1 MLKDDIKDLIKG
13 SIEDLQEQK
22 EFPVFEIPQ
31 IPVDYPREK
40 SHGDY
45 SSGVA
50 LQLVKNIN
58 KRPIEIA
65 TLLAKQLNVLSGD
78 VFEKIEA
85 VQPGFINFFI
95 KKEYL
100 QNQVK
105 QILKQKEKFGNL
117 DIGENKKVNVEFIS
131 ANPTGPL
138 TLGNGRGGFCG
149 DVLANVLAKAGYRVT
164 REYYINDRGEQII
177 KLGHSVLM
185 DSEAVYKGDYI
196 EKLNEKFVS
205 RNSTIS
211 PEKVGDRAA
220 KYILEEMLKPAIKR
234 MGVKF
239 DVWFS
244 EKTLYEDGSVD
255 RAIKELTAKEY
266 TYISEGAIWFKSK
279 DIDDDKDRVLIRADG
294 IRTYFASDIAY
305 LINKF
310 NRGFD
315 KLFFFL
321 GADHY
326 GYVAR
331 LRAAVEVLGYKKE
344 QVEAIVMQLVRLF
357 KDGQEVRMSKREGTY
372 ITMDELLDEV
382 SVDAARFFF
391 LMRGA
396 NTHLNFD
403 MNLAKEQSSKN
414 PVYYVQYG
422 HARISSILRKQ
433 KPSLLSRPD
442 FKLLKEKEEL
452 DLIKQLIKITEVVE
466 SISQD
471 YQVQR
476 LTQYST
482 ELADAFHQFY
492 EKCRVIS
499 EDKKLTQARLALVLA
514 TKIVLKNTLSLM
526 GISAPE
532 SM

>member
-1 MLKDDIKDLIKG
+1 MLKDDIKELIIDLI
-13 SIEDLQEQK
+13 EELQETK
-22 EFPVFEIPQ
+22 EFPNFKIPEIT
-31 IPVDYPREK
+31 VEYPREK

-45 SSGVA
+45 STGVA

-65 TLLAKQLNVLSGD
+65 SLLAKQLNILSKD
-78 VFEKIEA
+78 IFEKVEA
-85 VQPGFINFFI
+85 VQPGFVNFFVR
-95 KKEYL
+95 KEYL
-100 QNQVK
+100 QSQLK
-105 QILKQKEKFGNL
+105 EILKQKEKFGSL
-117 DIGENKKVNVEFIS
+117 DIGEGKKVNVEFIS

-149 DVLANVLAKAGYRVT
+149 DVLANVLAKAGYKVT
-164 REYYINDRGEQII
+164 REYYVNDRGEQII

-185 DSEAVYKGDYI
+185 DSEAVYKGKYI
-196 EKLNEKFVS
+196 EELNEKMVS
-205 RNSTIS
+205 RNSPIF
-211 PEKVGDRAA
+211 PEKVGGQAA
-220 KYILEEMLKPAIKR
+220 NYILEKMIKPSVKK
-234 MGVKF
+234 MGIKF

-244 EKTLYEDGSVD
+244 EKTLYQDGSVD
-255 RAIKELTAKEY
+255 KAIKELTAKEY
-266 TYISEGAIWFKSK
+266 TYNSEGALWFKSK
-279 DIDDDKDRVLIRADG
+279 DIDDDKDRVLVRADG
-294 IRTYFASDIAY
+294 EKTYFASDIAY

-310 NRGFD
+310 SRGFD
-315 KLFFFL
+315 KLFLFF

-331 LRAAVEVLGYKKE
+331 LKAAAEALGYDKNKIE
-344 QVEAIVMQLVRLF
+344 TIVFQLVRLF
-357 KDGQEVRMSKREGTY
+357 KDGQEQKMSKRAGTY
-372 ITMDELLDEV
+372 ITMDELLDEA
-382 SVDAARFFF
+382 SLDAARFFF

-414 PVYYVQYG
+414 PVFYVQYG
-422 HARISSILRKQ
+422 YARISSILRKK
-433 KPSLLSRPD
+433 KPFLILKPD
-442 FKLLKEKEEL
+442 FKLLRENAEL
-452 DLIKQLIKITEVVE
+452 NLIKQLVKMPEVVE
-466 SISQD
+466 NISQD

-514 TKIVLKNTLSLM
+514 TKIVFKNVLNLM
-526 GISAPE
+526 GISAPDK
-532 SM
+532 M

>member
-1 MLKDDIKDLIKG
+1 MLKDDIKDLVKD
-13 SIEDLQEQK
+13 SIEDLQETK
-22 EFPVFEIPQ
+22 EFPGFQIPE

-45 SSGVA
+45 STGIA

-65 TLLAKQLNVLSGD
+65 TLLAKQLSILSND
-78 VFEKIEA
+78 VFEKVEA

-117 DIGENKKVNVEFIS
+117 DMGEGKKVNVEFIS

-149 DVLANVLAKAGYRVT
+149 DVLANVLAKAGYKVT
-164 REYYINDRGEQII
+164 KEYYVNDRGEQII

-196 EKLNEKFVS
+196 EKLNEKMVTK
-205 RNSTIS
+205 NSTFS
-211 PEKVGDRAA
+211 AEKVGEKAA
-220 KYILEEMLKPAIKR
+220 KEILGNMIKPTVKR
-234 MGVKF
+234 MGIKY

-244 EKTLYEDGSVD
+244 EKTMYGDGSVD
-255 RAIKELTAKEY
+255 KAIKELTAKEY
-266 TYISEGAIWFKSK
+266 TYISEGATWFKSK
-279 DIDDDKDRVLIRADG
+279 EIDDDKDRVLIKQDG
-294 IRTYFASDIAY
+294 TRTYFASDIAY

-326 GYVAR
+326 GYVPR
-331 LRAAVEVLGYKKE
+331 LKAAVEVLGYNKN
-344 QVEAIVMQLVRLF
+344 QAEAIVMQLVRLF
-357 KDGQEVRMSKREGTY
+357 KDGEEFKMSKRAGTY
-372 ITMDELLDEV
+372 VTMDELLDEV

-403 MNLAKEQSSKN
+403 MDLAKKQSKEN
-414 PVYYVQYG
+414 PVYYVQYA
-422 HARISSILRKQ
+422 HARICSILKKQ
-433 KPSLLSRPD
+433 KPPLLMPD
-442 FKLLKEKEEL
+442 FKLLKEAPEMN
-452 DLIKQLIKITEVVE
+452 LIKQLIKFSEVIEDVAT
-466 SISQD
+466 D
-471 YQVQR
+471 YQLQR

-482 ELADAFHQFY
+482 ELADCFHQFY
-492 EKCRVIS
+492 EKCRVIG
-499 EDKKLTQARLALVLA
+499 EDKKITKARLSLILA
-514 TKIVLKNTLSLM
+514 TKIVLKNTFGLM

-532 SM
+532 KM